1 MNEMMMNVPAML
13 VLTIG
18 AYLLGVWVKDRSGLS
33 LLHPFII
40 SLPIIIA
47 VLDFMDIPY
56 EFYMDSNALIDFL
69 LGPSVVALG
78 YLLYDKRRIII
89 ENIVGIASAVL
100 SGSIVGVASVY
111 VLCRIFRLDEV
122 FFLSMEA
129 KSVTTPIAMDITST
143 LGGNLSL
150 AAVSVIIS
158 GFLGAVFGPAVL
170 KLLRIKSPV
179 AKGLALGCASHGLGT
194 ARALEYGYIEGAIS
208 GLSIAL
214 MGIVTA
220 VFVPIFNFF
229 FL

>member
-1 MNEMMMNVPAML
+1 MNVPAML